1 MRLVRARVK
10 DAVRV
15 PADIDE
21 LKKLGE
27 ELDRAV
33 EEFDVRTLPPY
44 EHLLVLTLNARSLP
58 LSVSKSF
65 WRMCVRSHCL

>member
-1 MRLVRARVK
+1 VRARGK

-15 PADIDE
+15 SADIDE
-21 LKKLGE
+21 LKELGE

-33 EEFDVRTLPPY
+33 EEFDVRTLLPCN
-44 EHLLVLTLNARSLP
+44 HLIMSTLFARLLPRSVL
-58 LSVSKSF
+58 KSS

>member
-1 MRLVRARVK
+1 VRARGK

-15 PADIDE
+15 SADMDE
-21 LKKLGE
+21 LKELGE

-33 EEFDVRTLPPY
+33 EEFDVRTLPLCN
-44 EHLLVLTLNARSLP
+44 HLIMSTLSARSLP
-58 LSVSKSF
+58 RSVLKSS